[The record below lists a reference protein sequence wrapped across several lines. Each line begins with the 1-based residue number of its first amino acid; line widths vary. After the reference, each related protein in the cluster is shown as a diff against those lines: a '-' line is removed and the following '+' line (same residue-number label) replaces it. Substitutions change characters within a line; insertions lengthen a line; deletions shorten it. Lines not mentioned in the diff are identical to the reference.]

1 MTRRAP
7 VSPAPPDETS
17 RPALGSGEVSA
28 RLGLRTLRD
37 AEPRHAT
44 TGPHPGPARQAP
56 GPGRTDALDSPRP
69 TARPPGPP
77 AGPPGRATDHGFRSF
92 PWRAPPGRAASG
104 PKAGS
109 ARLGP
114 PRGRAPRD
122 AGFTLIELLI
132 VLVIVGLLAAFVGP
146 SLYQQINPARATAAR
161 SQIDAFM
168 TALDNYLI
176 DVGSYPTTEQGLEAL
191 RTDPGVADWRGPYL
205 RKEIPLDPWGT
216 DYVYRAP
223 GRSGGFEI
231 VSYGADG
238 LEGGSDEAADLE
250 SWRG

>member
-1 MTRRAP
+1 MMRPPVPRRAT
-7 VSPAPPDETS
+7 PPE
-17 RPALGSGEVSA
+17 
-28 RLGLRTLRD
+28 
-37 AEPRHAT
+37 
-44 TGPHPGPARQAP
+44 
-56 GPGRTDALDSPRP
+56 
-69 TARPPGPP
+69 
-77 AGPPGRATDHGFRSF
+77 
-92 PWRAPPGRAASG
+92 
-104 PKAGS
+104 AGS
-109 ARLGP
+109 D
-114 PRGRAPRD
+114 PRGRDALRPEPEGRHRDPGGAGPRPPHIPRRRIRRRPDGARPSGAKARPRVPHD

-161 SQIDAFM
+161 SQIDSFM

-191 RTDPGVADWRGPYL
+191 RTDPGVAGWRGPYL
-205 RKEIPLDPWGT
+205 RKEVPLDPWGT

>member
-1 MTRRAP
+1 MRRL
-7 VSPAPPDETS
+7 PAS
-17 RPALGSGEVSA
+17 
-28 RLGLRTLRD
+28 
-37 AEPRHAT
+37 
-44 TGPHPGPARQAP
+44 
-56 GPGRTDALDSPRP
+56 
-69 TARPPGPP
+69 
-77 AGPPGRATDHGFRSF
+77 GPPGGHREGPGERRPRTAGPRD
-92 PWRAPPGRAASG
+92 APR
-104 PKAGS
+104 
-109 ARLGP
+109 
-114 PRGRAPRD
+114 RD

-146 SLYQQINPARATAAR
+146 TLYQQINPARATAAR

-176 DVGSYPTTEQGLEAL
+176 DVGRYPTTEQGLEAL
-191 RTDPGVADWRGPYL
+191 RTDPGAAGWRGPYL
-205 RKEIPLDPWGT
+205 RKEVPLDPWGT

-250 SWRG
+250 SWRD

>member
-1 MTRRAP
+1 MMRPTPARPDAP
-7 VSPAPPDETS
+7 NAAP
-17 RPALGSGEVSA
+17 RPAWDGGPRVA
-28 RLGLRTLRD
+28 VDD
-37 AEPRHAT
+37 ASRHAAA
-44 TGPHPGPARQAP
+44 GSHPGPARRALAP
-56 GPGRTDALDSPRP
+56 GRPVAADARRPDARGPGGPGG
-69 TARPPGPP
+69 ARGHAAPPGPP
-77 AGPPGRATDHGFRSF
+77 LGPGRVV
-92 PWRAPPGRAASG
+92 SG
-104 PKAGS
+104 PGTGA
-109 ARLGP
+109 ARAGP
-114 PRGRAPRD
+114 PRGCAPRD

-191 RTDPGVADWRGPYL
+191 RTDPGVAGWNGPYL

>member
-1 MTRRAP
+1 MHPEVDARAGR
-7 VSPAPPDETS
+7 D
-17 RPALGSGEVSA
+17 RPSA
-28 RLGLRTLRD
+28 RG
-37 AEPRHAT
+37 A
-44 TGPHPGPARQAP
+44 
-56 GPGRTDALDSPRP
+56 SPR
-69 TARPPGPP
+69 A
-77 AGPPGRATDHGFRSF
+77 
-92 PWRAPPGRAASG
+92 
-104 PKAGS
+104 
-109 ARLGP
+109 
-114 PRGRAPRD
+114 APRD

-161 SQIDAFM
+161 SQIEGFM

-191 RTDPGVADWRGPYL
+191 RTDPGVSGWRGPYL
-205 RKEIPLDPWGT
+205 RKEVPLDPWGT
-216 DYVYRAP
+216 EYVYRAP

-250 SWRG
+250 SWTN